1 MVGFNTN
8 SFITSVVGVSVGV
21 VVFAMVALP
30 IISSATAGLDPED
43 DANLIAIINVI
54 PIFVAIG
61 ILMACV
67 YMFISKKA

>member
-30 IISSATAGLDPED
+30 IISSATAGLDAED

>member
-1 MVGFNTN
+1 MKFSTET
-8 SFITSVVGVSVGV
+8 FITSVVGISVAI
-21 VVFAMVALP
+21 VVFAMVAIP
-30 IISSATAGLDPED
+30 VINSAATAEGVDED
-43 DANLIAIINVI
+43 LANIIGVI